1 MKSIII
7 IPTYNEKENIGE
19 LVKEIRV
26 LNKGFRILIVDDNS
40 PDGTGEIADGLA
52 GKYSE
57 VSVIHRKAKLGLGT
71 AYTTGFKYALENN
84 YDLVFTMDADF
95 SHQPK
100 HLIGLLEEAK
110 RYDLVIGSRY
120 IEGGGIQNWPAHRLI
135 LSRGANIYVRMVTGL
150 PVLDCTG
157 GFNCYRR
164 EVLEKI
170 DLDRIISDGYAFQI
184 EMKYRLWRRG
194 FSIKEVPITFVDRT
208 RGKSKISKSIIFQ
221 AFFLVWKLRKKR
233 GQATFFSFFFLTGF
247 LKLCILF
254 IKLI

>member
-1 MKSIII
+1 MKSLVI
-7 IPTYNEKENIGE
+7 IPTYNEKENIE
-19 LVKEIRV
+19 RLIKEIEK
-26 LNKGFRILIVDDNS
+26 LNKDFHVLIIDDNS
-40 PDGTGEIADGLA
+40 PDGTGRVADGLA
-52 GKYSE
+52 VEYSE
-57 VSVIHRKAKLGLGT
+57 VSVIHRPTKLGLGT
-71 AYTTGFKYALENN
+71 AYITGFKYALENN

-100 HLIGLLEEAK
+100 YLIDLLEEAK

-120 IEGGGIQNWPAHRLI
+120 IEGGGIKNWPVHRLI

-164 EVLEKI
+164 EVLKKI

-184 EMKYRLWRRG
+184 EMKFELWKKG

-208 RGKSKISKSIIFQ
+208 RGKSKISKRIIFQ
-221 AFFLVWKLRKKR
+221 AFLLVWKLRR
-233 GQATFFSFFFLTGF
+233 FLQ
-247 LKLCILF
+247 
-254 IKLI
+254 